1 MKKLIV
7 ILMIIGVPLLTA
19 AQSLNGYF
27 SSSLYSFQ
35 RYQNTNE
42 SNTFVRTY
50 QQLWMNFSRGNYS
63 LKTKLNFEGDIKTP
77 LESDPRLR
85 FYNLYFEARKIFGL
99 MRVRIGR
106 QPLFNSVAGGLYDGL
121 NLRLRKY
128 GFELTGYYGG
138 NVPAYQKLALTDSW
152 SNDFV
157 LGGSLKYRGIENLI
171 LGVSYIDKN
180 FKPVEYKTER
190 LDSLLNPIQYLVRKN
205 SNQYEYVS
213 TEAGYYLGEK
223 FRANA
228 RLDYDLNFE
237 EISKVELSGRIKAL
251 ENLDVELYY
260 NYREPRIRY
269 NSILSVFNYGNTQ
282 TIEGGL
288 NYKVNKALTLVGKY
302 GYVKYRD
309 DNSQRVTLGFYTGF
323 GSVMYRKNFGFAGE
337 LDAISVSAARSFLK
351 GRLTPTFGLSY
362 SEYKLSQESAKNKLV
377 TLIAGLNIRPW
388 RTFSFDIQG
397 QYLNNKFY
405 NNDFR
410 IFVKVNHWFN
420 TKLSLF

>member
-7 ILMIIGVPLLTA
+7 ILIFGVPLFTA

-27 SSSLYSFQ
+27 SSSVYSFQ
-35 RYQNTNE
+35 RYQSPAE
-42 SNTFVRTY
+42 SNVYVRTF
-50 QQLWMNFSRGNYS
+50 QQLYLNFSRGNYS
-63 LKTKLNFEGDIKTP
+63 LKTKLNFEGDVKTP
-77 LESDPRLR
+77 LKGDPRLR
-85 FYNLYFEARKIFGL
+85 FYSLYFEARKVLGL
-99 MRVRIGR
+99 IRVRVGR

-152 SNDFV
+152 NNDFV
-157 LGGSLKYRGIENLI
+157 LGGSLKYRGIKNLI

-180 FKPVEYKTER
+180 FKPVEYTTER
-190 LDSLLNPIQYLVRKN
+190 LDSLFNPIQYLVRKN

-213 TEAGYYLGEK
+213 SEAGYYLGEN

-237 EISKVELSGRIKAL
+237 KISKVEFSGRVKAL
-251 ENLDVELYY
+251 KNLDVDFYY

-282 TIEGGL
+282 TVEGGL
-288 NYKVNKALTLVGKY
+288 SYKLNEFLTFIGKF
-302 GYVKYRD
+302 GYVKYKD
-309 DNSQRVTLGFYTGF
+309 DNSQRVTVGVYTSF
-323 GSVMYRKNFGFAGE
+323 GSVMYRKNLGFAGE
-337 LDAISVSAARSFLK
+337 LDAISVSAAKSLLK
-351 GRLTPTFGLSY
+351 GRLTPTFGFSY
-362 SEYKLSQESAKNKLV
+362 SEYKLSLESAKNKLV

-388 RTFSFDIQG
+388 KTFSFDVQG
-397 QYLNNKFY
+397 QYLSNKFY

-410 IFVKVNHWFN
+410 IFLKVNHWFN

>member
-7 ILMIIGVPLLTA
+7 ILLMGVPLFTA
-19 AQSLNGYF
+19 AQSLNGYV
-27 SSSLYSFQ
+27 SSSVYSFQ
-35 RYQNTNE
+35 RFQTVNE
-42 SNTFVRTY
+42 SSTFVRTF
-50 QQLWMNFSRGNYS
+50 QQLYLNYSHGNYS
-63 LKTKLNFEGDIKTP
+63 LKTSVNFEGDVKTP
-77 LESDPRLR
+77 LKNDPRLR
-85 FYNLYFEARKIFGL
+85 FYNLYFEARNLLGF
-99 MRVRIGR
+99 MRVRLGR
-106 QPLFNSVAGGLYDGL
+106 QPLFNSVAGGLYDGI
-121 NLRLRKY
+121 NVKARKY

-138 NVPAYQKLALTDSW
+138 NVPAYQKFALTNSW
-152 SNDFV
+152 KNDFV
-157 LGGSLKYRGIENLI
+157 LGGNLKYRGIKNL
-171 LGVSYIDKN
+171 LLQVSYVNKN

-190 LDSLLNPIQYLVRKN
+190 LDSLFNPIQYLVRKN
-205 SNQYEYVS
+205 SNQYEFVS
-213 TEAGYYLGEK
+213 SEAGYYLGEK

-237 EISKVELSGRIKAL
+237 RISKVELSGRVKAL
-251 ENLDVELYY
+251 KKLDVDFYY

-288 NYKVNKALTLVGKY
+288 NYKLNESFRLVGKF

-309 DNSQRVTLGFYTGF
+309 DNSQRITIGFYTSF
-323 GSVMYRKNFGFAGE
+323 GSVFYRKNLGFAGE
-337 LDAISVSAARSFLK
+337 LDAISVSAAKSFLK

-362 SEYKLSQESAKNKLV
+362 SEYKLSLESTKNKLV
-377 TLIAGLNIRPW
+377 TIIAGLNIRPW
-388 RTFSFDIQG
+388 KTFSFDIQG

-410 IFVKVNHWFN
+410 IFLKVNHWFN